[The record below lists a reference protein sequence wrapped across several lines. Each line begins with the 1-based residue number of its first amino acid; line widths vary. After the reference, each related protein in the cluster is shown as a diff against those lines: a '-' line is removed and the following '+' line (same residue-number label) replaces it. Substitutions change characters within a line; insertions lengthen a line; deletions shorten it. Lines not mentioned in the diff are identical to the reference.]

1 MGSESRWETARF
13 VAVGGVGQGRGKKW
27 KWLVVAVGGKV
38 DVCGKAAAEMARWHT
53 GEEIVVI
60 AVARNSREARMF
72 YSGL

>member
-1 MGSESRWETARF
+1 M
-13 VAVGGVGQGRGKKW
+13 
-27 KWLVVAVGGKV
+27 VAVGGKV